1 MLHYEY
7 LPSGYE
13 PIDRS
18 LILSR
23 HNQRDDMRAP
33 GRLLL
38 IVPGVDIDWT
48 LVPDKRD
55 VRRWRAVD
63 LSGDVHAHAAWPTIL
78 RDLAH
83 GQPQALGRR
92 RWG

>member
-1 MLHYEY
+1 MQHYLQDCY
-7 LPSGYE
+7 AT
-13 PIDRS
+13 IDRS
-18 LILSR
+18 QINSR
-23 HNQRDDMRAP
+23 RDLREDMRAL

-48 LVPDKRD
+48 LIPDKRD

-63 LSGDVHAHAAWPTIL
+63 LSGAVHAHAAWPTIL

-83 GQPQALGRR
+83 GQPQTLGRR
-92 RWG
+92 NW